1 MTILHYIAQSIL
13 YRLPDFRTRKQLLW
27 RIRKKTHK
35 ALQEELSRIPVIESG
50 IEKQGE
56 IPFIILE
63 NGLTLFGKP
72 PTDFQRDIYLHWEDC
87 INPEITMKTIGVAI
101 DAITRY
107 FYPHAMPQLTMP
119 YPRKLRSVFGHRQ
132 HIETIEDLPD
142 LSQEEREELKNIFSP
157 KAGEVFLDV
166 GSYMGY
172 GAIRLSQIMDIDS
185 HVIAV
190 EAEPSNLNILTK
202 NVKHNNINNITIV
215 PKAIWN
221 HQGILDFHRR
231 GKRQANSLVGEIVN
245 PSDSIQ
251 VEVTTIDDL
260 LYNLEIKSINLLS
273 MTINGAEVEAIE
285 GMKKTLVNSNYIRMR
300 IAGWYERDGRRI
312 SDIISPMLT
321 KHGYE
326 VAIGIAGGLL
336 AWKI

>member
-1 MTILHYIAQSIL
+1 
-13 YRLPDFRTRKQLLW
+13 LPDFHTRKQFLW
-27 RIRKKTHK
+27 KVRKKTHK
-35 ALQEELSRIPVIESG
+35 ALKEELSRIPVIESG
-50 IEKQGE
+50 IEKQDK

-63 NGLTLFGKP
+63 SGLTLFGKP
-72 PTDFQRDIYLHWEDC
+72 PTEFQQDVYFYWEDC
-87 INPEITMKTIGVAI
+87 INPEITMETIGVAI

-107 FYPHAMPQLTMP
+107 FYPHIMPQLTMP
-119 YPRKLRSVFGHRQ
+119 YPRKIRSVFGHRQ

-142 LSQEEREELKNIFSP
+142 LPQEEKEELRSVFSP
-157 KAGEVFLDV
+157 RAGEVFLDV

-172 GAIRLSQIMDIDS
+172 GAIRLSQIMGVDS
-185 HVIAV
+185 RIIAV
-190 EAEPSNLNILTK
+190 EAEPSNLEILTK

-221 HQGILDFHRR
+221 REGFLDFHRR
-231 GKRQANSLVGEIVN
+231 GSRQANSLVGEVVN

-260 LYNLEIKSINLLS
+260 LCKLEIKNVDLVSI
-273 MTINGAEVEAIE
+273 TINGAEVEAIE
-285 GMKKTLVNSNYIRMR
+285 GMKKTLMNSDHIRMR

-321 KHGYE
+321 KYGYE
-326 VAIGIAGGLL
+326 IAIGTDGGLL
-336 AWKI
+336 AWRI